1 MKYIFSIT
9 TLSLISG
16 ARSKSALSGMNE
28 AGYTFIVR
36 DGTSVI
42 FDKNPNSDC
51 SEAFSFPNILS
62 AFGHSAATSTNIIPC
77 DGPGADDVAALQSF
91 ITTNKVT
98 ALIYC
103 SAEEVDRVKVSCFM
117 DGVAISRRLGPVL
130 TKSSNAFSSRVK
142 CDGSSQDAALVE
154 CALSA
159 KNMMVLKQIL
169 DKSTDI
175 TDSQASAP
183 YEQPV
188 EPTNNSF
195 SQEEASTTEDSEER
209 KLGVV
214 SGRNQAGFSFDVMDG
229 GIVTFLPRVGEEC
242 RESYIFD
249 NLSTSQRYNAVAR
262 SNVVPCQPLPSEAT
276 IADIDPAWD
285 IVSAS
290 VDCNDPVYISIN
302 CRVSLRPGD
311 APIELSR
318 VAILQVINNRKYLSA
333 RIQCGAA
340 SVKEQLE
347 CASMAKNYIA
357 ISAHVAN

>member
-1 MKYIFSIT
+1 MKYIYSIT
-9 TLSLISG
+9 TFSIIS
-16 ARSKSALSGMNE
+16 AASSKSVLSGTNE

-36 DGTSVI
+36 DGSSVI
-42 FDKNPNSDC
+42 FDKNPKSEC

-62 AFGHSAATSTNIIPC
+62 AFGHSAATGTSFIPC
-77 DGPGADDVAALQSF
+77 DGPRPDDIADLRSF
-91 ITTNKVT
+91 ISSNKVT
-98 ALIYC
+98 ATVHC
-103 SAEEVDRVKVSCFM
+103 SSDEVNRVKVSCFM
-117 DGVAISRRLGPVL
+117 DGTAISRRLGPVSARG
-130 TKSSNAFSSRVK
+130 TEAFSSRVK
-142 CDGSSQDAALVE
+142 CDDSSHDAALLE

-159 KNMMVLKQIL
+159 KNMMTLKQIL
-169 DKSTDI
+169 HKSTGGPDKQEAAPVTQPADSNESPVLSSESMP
-175 TDSQASAP
+175 TD
-183 YEQPV
+183 
-188 EPTNNSF
+188 
-195 SQEEASTTEDSEER
+195 DSEER

-262 SNVVPCQPLPSEAT
+262 SNVIPCQPLSSDAT

-285 IVSAS
+285 IVSAA

-302 CRVSLRPGD
+302 CRVSLRQGE
-311 APIELSR
+311 APVELSR
-318 VAILQVINNRKYLSA
+318 VAILQVISNRKYLSA

-347 CASMAKNYIA
+347 CAAIAKNYVA
-357 ISAHVAN
+357 ISANIAN